1 MYAIRKNPNTLPK
14 KPYCLHSSCL
24 FLAKMLQYKN
34 ILKLYKQQK
43 LLFTVTDV
51 QHHVHMFIN
60 WDQDLHHSGQKVTVA
75 KSISVLISEF
85 QAAKQKMLTTPHS
98 QSHSEVPLPFCV
110 AISNHRTRRLQA
122 LLEDTPSNLQRL
134 ATKGIQPS
142 LINPKKQDAA
152 CCPLSMCPQVPAQR
166 TGLMLRGSPN
176 RFSNDEVESS
186 SPPVFTWKYHKSYQ
200 VYKSQIS
207 VITVYQIKISLS
219 WLITIVYFQK
229 WSYKKKASFHTP
241 YIFMEIVKA
250 ISKEVDGI

>member
-1 MYAIRKNPNTLPK
+1 MSSTMFTCSSTETKIFITLTTI
-14 KPYCLHSSCL
+14 
-24 FLAKMLQYKN
+24 LAK
-34 ILKLYKQQK
+34 I
-43 LLFTVTDV
+43 
-51 QHHVHMFIN
+51 
-60 WDQDLHHSGQKVTVA
+60 VTVA
-75 KSISVLISEF
+75 KSISVLISKF

-152 CCPLSMCPQVPAQR
+152 CCPLSMCPQVPVQR

-207 VITVYQIKISLS
+207 VITVYQIKILRS
-219 WLITIVYFQK
+219 WLFSKMELLEKGLFSFTIYFYGYCK
-229 WSYKKKASFHTP
+229 SYLKGA
-241 YIFMEIVKA
+241 
-250 ISKEVDGI
+250 GW

>member
-1 MYAIRKNPNTLPK
+1 MSSTMFTCSSTETKIFITLTTI
-14 KPYCLHSSCL
+14 
-24 FLAKMLQYKN
+24 LAK
-34 ILKLYKQQK
+34 I
-43 LLFTVTDV
+43 
-51 QHHVHMFIN
+51 
-60 WDQDLHHSGQKVTVA
+60 VTVA
-75 KSISVLISEF
+75 KSISVLISKF

-152 CCPLSMCPQVPAQR
+152 CFPLSMCPQVPVQR

-207 VITVYQIKISLS
+207 VITVYQIKILRS
-219 WLITIVYFQK
+219 WLFSKMELLEKGLFSYTIYFYGNCK
-229 WSYKKKASFHTP
+229 SYLKGA
-241 YIFMEIVKA
+241 
-250 ISKEVDGI
+250 GW